1 MKHKYIRELY
11 PDKLPFPYDEEDYHD
26 FDERDTFNLDVS
38 LLMWLYECLR
48 FFQDEASKTVVMD
61 DPTWHTFEIDGE
73 QLTQLQCIDRMVE
86 DCKVAL
92 LSDDFEERDK
102 MDAAMRDLFKVLNE
116 VYWCM
121 WW

>member
-1 MKHKYIRELY
+1 MKHKYLCELF
-11 PDKLPFPYDEEDYHD
+11 PDKLPFPYNEEDYSG
-26 FDERDTFNLDVS
+26 FDDRDTFNMDAS
-38 LLMWLYECLR
+38 LLMWLYQCLR
-48 FFQDEASKTVVMD
+48 FFQDEASKVVVYDSTERM
-61 DPTWHTFEIDGE
+61 FEIDGE
-73 QLTQLQCIDRMVE
+73 QLTQLQCINRMVE

-102 MDAAMRDLFKVLNE
+102 MDAAMRDLFKVLAE